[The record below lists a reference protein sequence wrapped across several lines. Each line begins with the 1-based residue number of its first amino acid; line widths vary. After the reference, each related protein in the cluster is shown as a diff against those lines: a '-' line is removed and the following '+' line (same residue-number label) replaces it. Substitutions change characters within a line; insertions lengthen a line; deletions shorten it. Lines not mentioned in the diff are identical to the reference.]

1 MPRVITKTWGIFII
15 RKTLSSSKCLV
26 VMLSRTAKDTETIT
40 RITNNAA
47 PDSPW
52 CVMVNVI
59 PAIFQATNG
68 SPGVKI
74 LNNAGIA
81 IKNENNGMNTH
92 VRFRKNLKFIPETS
106 ANNKHSAYRHNKI
119 KMLLASNIWIM
130 NKRKV
135 IVFTLGSND
144 CKKPFCAAYSS
155 AKMDSFKK
163 DIAPSTE
170 RSMKFPLFLLKNSPI
185 S

>member
-1 MPRVITKTWGIFII
+1 MI

-26 VMLSRTAKDTETIT
+26 VTLNRTAKDTEVMT

-47 PDSPW
+47 PDTPW
-52 CVMVNVI
+52 CVTVNVM
-59 PAIFQATNG
+59 PATLQPING

-81 IKNENNGMNTH
+81 IKNENNGINTH

-119 KMLLASNIWIM
+119 KMLFANNTWTM

-144 CKKPFCAAYSS
+144 CKKPFRAAYSS
-155 AKMDSFKK
+155 ANTDSFKK
-163 DIAPSTE
+163 DNAPSIE
-170 RSMKFPLFLLKNSPI
+170 RSMKLLFFLPKTVLFFS
-185 S
+185 